1 MTPKKIKRRFNRFSF
16 KYLWPLFPALILIF
30 FVILLS
36 KLKVFNLRK
45 ITCTLDSHPCS
56 LEFEPIL
63 VNLYQQNIFKLDK
76 KTLINQL
83 TQFDSTLTNISIDK
97 KLPDSVAIKI
107 NRRTAIAQVIPALDL
122 QFEAL
127 NSTASA
133 TISAT
138 LSTENFK
145 LDRDGELFALN
156 SLLEPQLPKIIV
168 ASSHQLAQGKSV
180 TSKLLANLLL
190 TLKNHYVN
198 IDTIALLPSNQLII
212 KTQLGPYIILNS
224 DQPLNSTVASLQ
236 YVLTNI
242 KIDLKLPSKI
252 DLRFDKPVLTY

>member
-1 MTPKKIKRRFNRFSF
+1 VTPKKIKRRLNHFSF
-16 KYLWPLFPALILIF
+16 KYLWPLFPAIILIAL
-30 FVILLS
+30 VIFLS
-36 KLKVFNLRK
+36 KLKIFNLRK
-45 ITCTLDSHPCS
+45 ITCNLDSHPCS

-76 KTLINQL
+76 KTLVNQL
-83 TQFDSTLTNISIDK
+83 TQFDSTLTNISITK
-97 KLPDSVAIKI
+97 KLPDSVDINI
-107 NRRTAIAQVIPALDL
+107 NRRTAIAQVIQAFDL

-133 TISAT
+133 TISAN
-138 LSTENFK
+138 LLTEVYK
-145 LDRDGELFALN
+145 LDRHGELF
-156 SLLEPQLPKIIV
+156 SVSTQLEPQLQKIIV
-168 ASSHQLAQGKSV
+168 ASSHQLTQGKST

-190 TLKNHYVN
+190 TLKDHYVN
-198 IDTIALLPSNQLII
+198 TETIALLSSNQIVI
-212 KTQLGPYIILNS
+212 RTQLGPYAILNS

-252 DLRFDKPVLTY
+252 DLRFDKPILTY